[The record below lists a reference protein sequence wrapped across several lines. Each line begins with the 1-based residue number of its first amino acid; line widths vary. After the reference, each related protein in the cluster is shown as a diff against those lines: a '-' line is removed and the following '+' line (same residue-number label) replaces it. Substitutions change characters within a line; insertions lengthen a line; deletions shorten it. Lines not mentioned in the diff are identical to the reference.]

1 MGLSDKD
8 IKTWDQRLIDQ
19 VRLGWENYKHIRI
32 DLTTAR
38 TDQSFNFAGEFIYV
52 EATSSALAVA
62 KIKLNRNTN
71 DALDF
76 ELGTFIKT
84 IFVEVFITNT
94 ALQGEWLDIVVG
106 INFDYLKEQPVA
118 INIPV
123 PLVVGDGGGS
133 LSVDDN
139 GGSLTVD
146 GTFWQATQ
154 PVSAAA
160 LPLPA
165 GAATAALQLPN
176 GHNVVIPTPV
186 PVTDNAGSLTVDGTF
201 WQATQPVS
209 AAALPLPAGAATS
222 ALQTQPG
229 VDVGDVTVNNA
240 AGAAA
245 VNVQDG
251 GNSLTVDGT
260 FWQAT
265 QPVSAAAL
273 PLPAGA
279 ATSALQTQPGV
290 DVGDVTVNN
299 AAGAAAVNVQ
309 DGGNSLTVDGA
320 ITAVDNGIAQ
330 PCITI
335 TNANADQN
343 TVGANHACKRV
354 LIRAH
359 TINTGLVWVDFNA
372 AAVALACYPL
382 AAGDSVSVPL
392 TNTNLVNCL
401 FKVANEKVTV
411 VYTN

>member
-1 MGLSDKD
+1 
-8 IKTWDQRLIDQ
+8 
-19 VRLGWENYKHIRI
+19 
-32 DLTTAR
+32 
-38 TDQSFNFAGEFIYV
+38 
-52 EATSSALAVA
+52 
-62 KIKLNRNTN
+62 
-71 DALDF
+71 
-76 ELGTFIKT
+76 
-84 IFVEVFITNT
+84 
-94 ALQGEWLDIVVG
+94 
-106 INFDYLKEQPVA
+106 
-118 INIPV
+118 
-123 PLVVGDGGGS
+123 
-133 LSVDDN
+133 
-139 GGSLTVD
+139 
-146 GTFWQATQ
+146 
-154 PVSAAA
+154 
-160 LPLPA
+160 
-165 GAATAALQLPN
+165 
-176 GHNVVIPTPV
+176 
-186 PVTDNAGSLTVDGTF
+186 
-201 WQATQPVS
+201 
-209 AAALPLPAGAATS
+209 LPAGAATS